1 MDNENE
7 KEENVQQL
15 EEGYFRIDFVNLL
28 NVMNMNLTK
37 SSPHRNRFLT
47 DKSNVEQYI
56 NIIDNDYPI
65 SGQFVLDIS
74 NHFTNFEIL
83 IREDKIKD
91 DKIYLNKETLGFIV
105 AGIDEERTKIF
116 KQEYETLGNPEKILR
131 AAERLKELN
140 LL

>member
-74 NHFTNFEIL
+74 NAHLF
-83 IREDKIKD
+83 
-91 DKIYLNKETLGFIV
+91 YS
-105 AGIDEERTKIF
+105 
-116 KQEYETLGNPEKILR
+116 
-131 AAERLKELN
+131 
-140 LL
+140 